1 MQEEVIALCEN
12 AKAFP
17 WNFNQQNAFSDH
29 LSLYEQL
36 DINATRLFSDED
48 ESALNFLELSSRG
61 KGTEPPCTP
70 TV

>member
-1 MQEEVIALCEN
+1 MPRLSLGISISRMHSQ
-12 AKAFP
+12 
-17 WNFNQQNAFSDH
+17 H

-61 KGTEPPCTP
+61 KGTEPPCTL